1 MKRFFIDAIRHRRS
15 YYHLDSTP
23 TTSDDALVALIDELL
38 ETMPTPFNSQS
49 TRLVLLLRGQHL
61 AFWDIVEATLKA
73 KVPEAQ
79 FPVTQQKLHRSFRGG
94 YGTILFYE
102 DSKKIEDLRRAAP
115 LYAEKFE
122 TWAEHSSAMMQ
133 FAVWTALEDMGYGA
147 SLQHY
152 NPIIDKAVAQRWL
165 IDPNWRLIAQMPFGT
180 PLDTPA
186 PRKATS
192 TPHSRRLVFDDEL

>member
-1 MKRFFIDAIRHRRS
+1 
-15 YYHLDSTP
+15 
-23 TTSDDALVALIDELL
+23 
-38 ETMPTPFNSQS
+38 MPTPFNSQS

-180 PLDTPA
+180 PLDTPT
-186 PRKATS
+186 PRKSTS
-192 TPHSRRLVFDDEL
+192 TPHSRRIVFDDEL